1 MLLIRKKA
9 LRGCKVFYLDF
20 CKDTLSAADV
30 WGVLGASSAFLG
42 AASLPCARR
51 LLFCARYQPLYER
64 IVSFTRVSLRA
75 RRDCFPSCGLLFC
88 ALFRPLCAFPS
99 FEFALFLFVR
109 RLIFFARVNF
119 PFMRHS
125 ISLRAIFLPLR
136 ASLSSHT
143 T

>member
-64 IVSFTRVSLRA
+64 IVSFTR
-75 RRDCFPSCGLLFC
+75 FPSCAQGLL
-88 ALFRPLCAFPS
+88 P
-99 FEFALFLFVR
+99 FVR
-109 RLIFFARVNF
+109 TSLLRALSA
-119 PFMRHS
+119 
-125 ISLRAIFLPLR
+125 SLRVSFP
-136 ASLSSHT
+136 
-143 T
+143 